1 MNKQNA
7 PIKVLVA
14 MSGGV
19 DSSVVAY
26 LLKQK
31 GYAALGVFMRLG
43 VEQGNAEAAARRVCR
58 QLGIK
63 FYPFDISRRFQKEV
77 INYFI
82 DSYKKGIT
90 PNPCVNCNKLIK
102 FGELFKLAKQLECD
116 YLATGHYA
124 RLGRKLQITNY
135 KLQIQSSKAK
145 SQKLFSL
152 LKGKDASKD
161 QSYFLYNLTQGQ
173 LGRILFPLGDFKK
186 EKIKKIA
193 SGLNLPNLKSESQ
206 DICFLQGDHND
217 FLKNKI
223 KLKPGPIVLLEKKK
237 EKVIG
242 EHRGLPLYT
251 VGQRRGVEIG
261 GTGPYYV
268 LRCDYQK
275 NILYVATNHDDP
287 LLYSKKLILKNINW
301 IFGIAPKFPLHC
313 TAVIRYRHK
322 GTPCIV
328 REEQSSALFVRLK
341 NPERAI
347 TPGQSVVFY
356 LGDQVL
362 GGGVIV

>member
-7 PIKVLVA
+7 RIKVLIA

-19 DSSVVAY
+19 DSSVAAY

-31 GYAALGVFMRLG
+31 GYAVLGVFMRLG

-77 INYFI
+77 INYFV

-102 FGELFKLAKQLECD
+102 FGELFKLAEQLECD
-116 YLATGHYA
+116 YLATGHYV
-124 RLGRKLQITNY
+124 KNQ
-135 KLQIQSSKAK
+135 KSKIK
-145 SQKLFSL
+145 NKKCLFKL
-152 LKGKDASKD
+152 LKAEDDNKD

-193 SGLNLPNLKSESQ
+193 IGLNLPNLKTESQ

-275 NILYVATNHDDP
+275 NILYVTTNHDDP
-287 LLYSKKLILKNINW
+287 LLHSKKVSLKNINW
-301 IFGIAPKFPLHC
+301 ISCIAPKFPLHC

-322 GTPCIV
+322 GVPCIV
-328 REEQSSALFVRLK
+328 REEQGSALFVRLK
-341 NPERAI
+341 SHERAI

-356 LGDQVL
+356 QGDEVL